1 MSDLK
6 PFIAKVATGR
16 SLERAEAEA
25 AFDVVMSGAATPAQI
40 GGLLMALRVRGETV
54 DEIAG
59 AVTVMRAK
67 MLTVDAPADA
77 VDVVGT
83 GGDGAGSY
91 NVSTCSA
98 FVVAACGVPVAKHGN
113 RALSSKSGA
122 ADVLAAL
129 GVRIELPPAHIAR
142 CIREAGLGFMFAPAH
157 HAAMKHVGP
166 ARVELGTRTL
176 FNLLGPLS
184 NPAGVRR
191 QMVGVF
197 DAAWVEP
204 IAHVLKT
211 LGSERV
217 WVVHGAGGLDEISNT
232 GPTKVAE
239 LRDGTVRTFEVTPE
253 EVGLARCSI
262 DELKGGDGAANAAAL
277 AAVLDG
283 APGAY
288 REIVLMNA
296 GATLVVAGRAETLG
310 EGIAQAAQA
319 IDSGGA
325 RARLDLLVQISNAE

>member
-16 SLERAEAEA
+16 PLERAEAEA

-67 MLTVDAPADA
+67 MLTVEAPADA

-129 GVRIELPPAHIAR
+129 GVRIELPPARISR
-142 CIREAGLGFMFAPAH
+142 CIAEAGLGFMFAPAH

-211 LGSERV
+211 LGSERA
-217 WVVHGAGGLDEISNT
+217 WVVHGADGLDEISNT

-253 EVGLARCSI
+253 EVGLPRVSI
-262 DELKGGDGAANAAAL
+262 DALKGGDGAANAAAL
-277 AAVLDG
+277 SAVLDG

-288 REIVLMNA
+288 RDIVLMNA

-310 EGIAQAAQA
+310 EGVVQAAQA

-325 RARLDLLVQISNAE
+325 RARLDLLVQVSNAE

>member
-6 PFIAKVATGR
+6 PFIAKVATGQPL
-16 SLERAEAEA
+16 SRAEAEA

-40 GGLLMALRVRGETV
+40 GGILMALRVRGETV

-67 MLTVDAPADA
+67 MLTVEAPADA

-129 GVRIELPPAHIAR
+129 GVRIELPPARISR
-142 CIREAGLGFMFAPAH
+142 CIAEAGLGFMFAPAH

-211 LGSERV
+211 LGSERA
-217 WVVHGAGGLDEISNT
+217 WVVHGADGLDEISNT
-232 GPTKVAE
+232 GPTRVAE

-253 EVGLARCSI
+253 EVGLPRVSI
-262 DELKGGDGAANAAAL
+262 EALKGGDGAANAAAL
-277 AAVLDG
+277 SAVLDG

-288 REIVLMNA
+288 RDIVLMNA

-310 EGIAQAAQA
+310 EGVEQAAQA

-325 RARLDLLVQISNAE
+325 RARLDLLVQVSNAE